1 MRTKKNPRSVSALGL
16 SIATI
21 IGGNISST
29 KCFGLLE
36 PGKDKSVEVIL
47 YLVLVQTVLVSP
59 VFSSCTSTG
68 SFVTIRSFNT
78 RISVSI

>member
-47 YLVLVQTVLVSP
+47 YLVLVQ
-59 VFSSCTSTG
+59 
-68 SFVTIRSFNT
+68 
-78 RISVSI
+78 SVNFDLM

>member
-47 YLVLVQTVLVSP
+47 YLVLVQ
-59 VFSSCTSTG
+59 
-68 SFVTIRSFNT
+68 
-78 RISVSI
+78 SVNF